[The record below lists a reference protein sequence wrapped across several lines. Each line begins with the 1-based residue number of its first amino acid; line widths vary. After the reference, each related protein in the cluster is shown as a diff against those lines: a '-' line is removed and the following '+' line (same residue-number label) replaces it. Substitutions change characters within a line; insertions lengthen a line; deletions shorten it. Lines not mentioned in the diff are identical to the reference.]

1 MIRYISQSPII
12 PVIFAGLVVI
22 IVLLQCLVKRRF
34 LKVRLVLSLINTFTA
49 VLLLVFFGEIEKKNE
64 AIGNDAYLIWTYIC
78 MFTIEVAAFA
88 LLFSTIDFSITNEKF
103 QKTLTTSLDETK
115 LFVFLDKKDRVK
127 VISSCFLANLGIEE
141 GQALRKNF
149 FDVIE
154 EKYRIIGM
162 NQEAALKNDLKKFF
176 YRYDK
181 RVQEGVKTPLE
192 INIQSDDGQEGS
204 FYFVED
210 PIFSRGSYQGRLLM
224 GEMKDEESLMGMEKD
239 LSEAQGELD
248 LIRSRFTTLLY
259 KTNDGI
265 FFNNITN
272 HSIWLNDVLVEKL
285 SLNGNSLDAEEF
297 YSNMHPDDI
306 ALYQNVLNN
315 NRGGDYEVTYRYNTG
330 SHYVYIKEIGQ
341 KICQNNTVEFCGI
354 MNVIDDF
361 RFEKTNTI
369 LDSIG
374 TEAELMNR
382 YKQLLSDENNVF
394 MVAHFKVASIPEIN
408 EKYGRPVGNMMLS
421 QYVAYI
427 KSNYV
432 TNNYIYRVSGLEF
445 VAIIT
450 SYNRMEALKN
460 SLRNEE
466 KILHVSATY
475 ASEKVATEVYMGIAY
490 SSDPGNRRETLN
502 NAKYAL
508 KYASNPQFKSS
519 YAFYKDVK

>member
-1 MIRYISQSPII
+1 MIQYINQSPII
-12 PVIFAGLVVI
+12 PVVFSGLVVI
-22 IVLLQCLVKRRF
+22 VVLLQCLVKRKF
-34 LKVRLVLSLINTFTA
+34 LKIRLIVSLLITFA
-49 VLLLVFFGEIEKKNE
+49 AAFLLAFFGEIEKHN
-64 AIGNDAYLIWTYIC
+64 ANLDNDAYLIATYLGMIA
-78 MFTIEVAAFA
+78 IELCSFI
-88 LLFSTIDFSITNEKF
+88 LLFCTIDFSITNEKF
-103 QKTLTTSLDETK
+103 QKTLTTSLDESK
-115 LFVFLDKKDRVK
+115 FYVFLDKKDRVK
-127 VISSCFLANLGIEE
+127 AISTCFLNNLGISEE
-141 GQALRKNF
+141 DALRKNF

-154 EKYRIIGM
+154 MKYRIIGL
-162 NQEAALKNDLKKFF
+162 NSEEALKNDVKKYF
-176 YRYDK
+176 YHYDK
-181 RVQEGVKTPLE
+181 RVREGQRSPLE
-192 INIQSDDGQEGS
+192 INVQSDEGQEGS
-204 FYFVED
+204 YYFMED
-210 PIFSRGSYQGRLLM
+210 PIFTRGSYQGRILM

-272 HSIWLNDVLVEKL
+272 HSIWLNDILVEKL
-285 SLNGNSLDAEEF
+285 SLNGNSLDSQEF

-306 ALYQNVLNN
+306 ALYQNVLNS
-315 NRGGDYEVTYRYNTG
+315 NRGEDYEVTYRYNTG
-330 SHYVYIKEIGQ
+330 SYYVYVKEVGQ
-341 KICQNNTVEFCGI
+341 KIVQNNAVEFSGI

-382 YKQLLSDENNVF
+382 YKQLLSDENTVF
-394 MVAHFKVASIPEIN
+394 MVAHFCVASIPEIN

-427 KSNYV
+427 KKNYV

-445 VAIIT
+445 VAFIT

-460 SLRNEE
+460 SLINEE

-475 ASEKVATEVYMGIAY
+475 ASEKVATEVYMGISY
-490 SSDPGNRRETLN
+490 SSDPGNRKDTLK